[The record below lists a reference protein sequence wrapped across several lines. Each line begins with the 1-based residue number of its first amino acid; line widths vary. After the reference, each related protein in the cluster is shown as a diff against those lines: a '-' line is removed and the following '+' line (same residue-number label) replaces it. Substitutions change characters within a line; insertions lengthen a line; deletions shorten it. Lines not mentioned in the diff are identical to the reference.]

1 MQGIAAYIKAKV
13 VRFFSGPY
21 ASRSYMHQ
29 TALFNHVTLTRSNE
43 LFATISRVS
52 AAEYV
57 ISVSFTCLS
66 FFSFT
71 KNIKLICG
79 QLYSVSV

>member
-1 MQGIAAYIKAKV
+1 
-13 VRFFSGPY
+13 
-21 ASRSYMHQ
+21 MHQ
-29 TALFNHVTLTRSNE
+29 TALFNHVTFIRSNE
-43 LFATISRVS
+43 LSAAISRVS

-57 ISVSFTCLS
+57 IFVSFTCLE

-71 KNIKLICG
+71 KNIKLIFG